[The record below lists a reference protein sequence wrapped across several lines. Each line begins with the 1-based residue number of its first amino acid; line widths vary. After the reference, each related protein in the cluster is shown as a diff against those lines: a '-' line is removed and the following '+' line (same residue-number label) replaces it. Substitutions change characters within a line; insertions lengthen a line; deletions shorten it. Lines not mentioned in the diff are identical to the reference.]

1 MINRQKLYL
10 PYMNDFDLSTLNFE
24 ILNVL
29 FSNGAPNFDRSTKPD
44 HFTSTGF
51 SGLRQVIVPSDL
63 MRKFMVL
70 AEHNTLRNI
79 ETCGILA
86 GKMVRN

>member
-10 PYMNDFDLSTLNFE
+10 LYMNDFDLSTLNFE
-24 ILNVL
+24 CL

>member
-1 MINRQKLYL
+1 
-10 PYMNDFDLSTLNFE
+10 MNDFDLST
-24 ILNVL
+24 LNVL

>member
-1 MINRQKLYL
+1 MFAIHVFYR
-10 PYMNDFDLSTLNFE
+10 
-24 ILNVL
+24 
-29 FSNGAPNFDRSTKPD
+29 NGSPSVDRSTKPD

-51 SGLRQVIVPSDL
+51 AGLREVVIPSDL
-63 MRKFMVL
+63 MRKFLVI

-86 GKMVRN
+86 GKLVGRMRAYKLEIGKVWFA